1 MCDSKAEGGRRC
13 ASHTMQEFVAALKSK
28 ITGKEKVQE
37 KAENILITSSAPVT
51 YENKSK
57 ELASSGVSKVSVANK
72 NLENLKALKNNKS
85 AIKEN
90 VDLSSY
96 EREYLSGSDKVEYD
110 QLTTSEDRKKWFDAK
125 KSEDRQAQKEAAEV
139 WRADPASVYDRV
151 GIPSEHKELLEDK
164 NLEVD
169 YVRAI
174 GYTTS
179 SPAIRK
185 KAIQSLVENH
195 GFSEAD
201 AEASIPKSPDIIVAD
216 NKRAMGREQARFDA
230 AEAKKE
236 QAVADQKSTDD
247 TVDSETPKSTSN
259 KTWYG
264 ATKKAKLSKE
274 AKAGIKA
281 EFDAKQK
288 EAAEKAKNK
297 GKKTADSKPNSP
309 KPKSKTK
316 VERTWYGAVKKPK
329 LTQAQKEELQLKQAT
344 KNYEAKLKQKAA
356 NKAKRRRET
365 KKFFADLFR
374 W

>member
-72 NLENLKALKNNKS
+72 NLENLKALKNNKG

-96 EREYLSGSDKVEYD
+96 EREYLSVSDKAEYD

-139 WRADPASVYDRV
+139 WRADPGSVYDRV
-151 GIPSEHKELLEDK
+151 GIPSEHKELLEDN

-216 NKRAMGREQARFDA
+216 NKRAMGREQA
-230 AEAKKE
+230 
-236 QAVADQKSTDD
+236 VADQKSTDD
-247 TVDSETPKSTSN
+247 TVDSEPPKSTSN

-288 EAAEKAKNK
+288 KAAEKAKNK
-297 GKKTADSKPNSP
+297 GKKTTDSKPNSS